1 MALHPQTG
9 SIYTPCVLHSS
20 TPALAKSSNSHRLK
34 ILGCH
39 DRDVDI
45 IEPKHLLEFKRNYY
59 ERIRTVDN
67 VHNFFLWLCCNSNGI
82 EKFGKIL
89 A

>member
-1 MALHPQTG
+1 MAPHLQTG

-34 ILGCH
+34 ILGFKIGPLIV
-39 DRDVDI
+39 RD
-45 IEPKHLLEFKRNYY
+45 YS
-59 ERIRTVDN
+59 RTVDN
-67 VHNFFLWLCCNSNGI
+67 VHNFFLWLCCNPNGI